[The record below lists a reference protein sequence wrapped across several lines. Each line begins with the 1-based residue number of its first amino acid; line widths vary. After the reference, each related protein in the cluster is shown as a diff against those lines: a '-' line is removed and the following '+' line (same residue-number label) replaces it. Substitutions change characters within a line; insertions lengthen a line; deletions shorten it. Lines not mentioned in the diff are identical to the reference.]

1 MRAERGIAATG
12 DDLTAGERASRA
24 LERPAADSHRDA
36 PGGSPTAPPWKALWV
51 LAAGLAIIVLDG
63 TIVSVAMPTIID
75 SIGISLTDAQW
86 VTSLYNIVLAAL
98 LLPLGKLGDEKG
110 RKALF
115 LIGIVVFMAGSG
127 LAALSGAAA
136 PLLASRTVQAIGA
149 AMIMPSTL
157 SIVSASFRGRDR
169 AAAFGVWGAVMSGA
183 AALGPLLGGIFTETI
198 GWRWIFLVNI
208 PVGIVIVAL
217 GLKFVP
223 HTGGA
228 SALPGASDPTG
239 ASRRRGRGPLSFLDV
254 PGTVLA
260 SLGAAL
266 FVFGLI
272 EGNTYGWWSPTAPFS
287 VAGIEWPTGWAVSV
301 TPVALFVG
309 AALIVA
315 FVVVERLRG
324 ARHKA
329 VTLDMRLFSIPS
341 FSWGNLTAGA
351 VSAGEFALVFVLP
364 LYLVNA
370 VGLSTIRAGLVLM
383 AMALGAMVSGALAR
397 KLAAALGAARVVQL
411 GLLLEIIGVA
421 ISVTIMKPSMSP
433 LWFAGTLIIYGVGL
447 GLASAQLTS
456 LVLGRV
462 PVAQSG
468 EGSATQSTVRQLG
481 SALGAAISGTAL
493 SVALGRIV
501 PGLLSAI
508 PGMPA
513 AAVSGL
519 VDSLRG
525 SAGGS
530 IATVAAQVGHGQL
543 GELGPRV
550 AEVMAQGFS
559 RAAQWSM
566 GIAAAMLVLGLIGS
580 LMVRRAAQRG

>member
-24 LERPAADSHRDA
+24 LEGPAADSHRDA

-364 LYLVNA
+364 LYLVNT

-525 SAGGS
+525 SAGARS
-530 IATVAAQVGHGQL
+530 LPSPH
-543 GELGPRV
+543 
-550 AEVMAQGFS
+550 
-559 RAAQWSM
+559 RAAT
-566 GIAAAMLVLGLIGS
+566 GS
-580 LMVRRAAQRG
+580 SGSWDRALPR

>member
-24 LERPAADSHRDA
+24 LEGPAADSHRDA

-364 LYLVNA
+364 LYLVNT

-513 AAVSGL
+513 AAVWGL

-525 SAGGS
+525 SAGARS
-530 IATVAAQVGHGQL
+530 LPSPH
-543 GELGPRV
+543 
-550 AEVMAQGFS
+550 
-559 RAAQWSM
+559 RAAT
-566 GIAAAMLVLGLIGS
+566 GS
-580 LMVRRAAQRG
+580 SGSWDRALPR

>member
-1 MRAERGIAATG
+1 M
-12 DDLTAGERASRA
+12 
-24 LERPAADSHRDA
+24 
-36 PGGSPTAPPWKALWV
+36 
-51 LAAGLAIIVLDG
+51 
-63 TIVSVAMPTIID
+63 
-75 SIGISLTDAQW
+75 
-86 VTSLYNIVLAAL
+86 
-98 LLPLGKLGDEKG
+98 
-110 RKALF
+110 
-115 LIGIVVFMAGSG
+115 
-127 LAALSGAAA
+127 
-136 PLLASRTVQAIGA
+136 
-149 AMIMPSTL
+149 
-157 SIVSASFRGRDR
+157 
-169 AAAFGVWGAVMSGA
+169 
-183 AALGPLLGGIFTETI
+183 
-198 GWRWIFLVNI
+198 
-208 PVGIVIVAL
+208 
-217 GLKFVP
+217 
-223 HTGGA
+223 
-228 SALPGASDPTG
+228 
-239 ASRRRGRGPLSFLDV
+239 
-254 PGTVLA
+254 
-260 SLGAAL
+260 
-266 FVFGLI
+266 
-272 EGNTYGWWSPTAPFS
+272 
-287 VAGIEWPTGWAVSV
+287 AGIEWPTGWAVSV

-315 FVVVERLRG
+315 FVVVERLR
-324 ARHKA
+324 ASRHKA

-519 VDSLRG
+519 VDS
-525 SAGGS
+525 SF
-530 IATVAAQVGHGQL
+530 
-543 GELGPRV
+543 PRFFQPV
-550 AEVMAQGFS
+550 LIPS
-559 RAAQWSM
+559 PHRAAT
-566 GIAAAMLVLGLIGS
+566 GS
-580 LMVRRAAQRG
+580 SGSWDRALPR

>member
-24 LERPAADSHRDA
+24 LEGPAADSHRDA

-364 LYLVNA
+364 LYLVNT

-468 EGSATQSTVRQLG
+468 EGSAT
-481 SALGAAISGTAL
+481 
-493 SVALGRIV
+493 
-501 PGLLSAI
+501 
-508 PGMPA
+508 
-513 AAVSGL
+513 
-519 VDSLRG
+519 
-525 SAGGS
+525 
-530 IATVAAQVGHGQL
+530 
-543 GELGPRV
+543 
-550 AEVMAQGFS
+550 
-559 RAAQWSM
+559 
-566 GIAAAMLVLGLIGS
+566 
-580 LMVRRAAQRG
+580 